1 MANSYHRVVRVAGKI
16 YGVGSSLSRPF
27 QGLIDT
33 AKATLGKQI
42 TQLTQRF
49 RRSISVKCHLAPIYT
64 FTGKIVVE
72 QSVVVFAQGPA
83 TIFKGLELNCT
94 FTLFQFI
101 VSCLVQFIRC
111 TSDIRLA
118 STNVTT
124 SRHTGSPSLISIPN
138 LSV

>member
-1 MANSYHRVVRVAGKI
+1 MTNPYHRVVRATGKI
-16 YGVGSSLSRPF
+16 YGAGSSLSRPF
-27 QGLIDT
+27 EGLIDT
-33 AKATLGKQI
+33 AKAPFGKHI
-42 TQLTQRF
+42 AQRF
-49 RRSISVKCHLAPIYT
+49 CRSVPVKRDLTLIYA
-64 FTGKIVVE
+64 FAGKIVVK
-72 QSVVVFAQGPA
+72 QSLVVFAQSPA
-83 TIFKGLELNCT
+83 AIFKRLELNCT

-124 SRHTGSPSLISIPN
+124 SRRTGSPSLISIPN

>member
-1 MANSYHRVVRVAGKI
+1 MANPYHRVVRVAGKI
-16 YGVGSSLSRPF
+16 YGAGSSLSRPF

-33 AKATLGKQI
+33 AKATLGKHI
-42 TQLTQRF
+42 TQRF

-72 QSVVVFAQGPA
+72 QSLVVFAQSPA

-101 VSCLVQFIRC
+101 VLCLVQFIRC

-124 SRHTGSPSLISIPN
+124 SRRTGSPSLISIPN

>member
-1 MANSYHRVVRVAGKI
+1 MANPYHRVVRVAGKI
-16 YGVGSSLSRPF
+16 YGAGSSLSRPF

-33 AKATLGKQI
+33 AKATLGKHI
-42 TQLTQRF
+42 TQRF

-72 QSVVVFAQGPA
+72 QSLVVFAQGPA

-124 SRHTGSPSLISIPN
+124 SRRTGSPSLISIPN